1 MGKLCFQK
9 EGPRGDLEEGSRQEV
24 TQTKPIRHLEN
35 LTVRDEIDKLW
46 LARRF
51 FFMKERILDRLG
63 ELCLKYK

>member
-46 LARRF
+46 RNRQIAVSFSRREEF
-51 FFMKERILDRLG
+51 REEF
-63 ELCLKYK
+63 